1 MHIRV
6 SDVKKWVGRQETQ
19 HLSEDWPEVVQE
31 RSAYPMRGVA
41 EMDVTVRNI
50 GRALIVE
57 LEGIGHV
64 SAVCSRC
71 LETFDLAVPFSAAEE
86 FREEAG
92 NSDPNEDFF
101 RFQGDKI
108 YLDDIV
114 ADAFGVSI
122 PYAPVC
128 HDDCQGLC
136 PICGTNLNTDS
147 CECEAPTDN
156 RWAAL
161 SRIKFPD
168 DPSPSQH

>member
-101 RFQGDKI
+101 VFRAIRFI
-108 YLDDIV
+108 
-114 ADAFGVSI
+114 
-122 PYAPVC
+122 
-128 HDDCQGLC
+128 
-136 PICGTNLNTDS
+136 
-147 CECEAPTDN
+147 
-156 RWAAL
+156 
-161 SRIKFPD
+161 
-168 DPSPSQH
+168 